1 MKSLQC
7 LFLQD
12 KLAVILKGHKKT
24 DATAS
29 LSVIEKTHA
38 LLRSALNQA
47 VIWEYI
53 TSTAMVLALGCSMC
67 IGEILGLTWDCVDYL
82 DEKVSQRVRRT
93 F

>member
-29 LSVIEKTHA
+29 LTVIEKTHA
-38 LLRSALNQA
+38 LLRSVLNQA

-53 TSTAMVLALGCSMC
+53 TSNPA
-67 IGEILGLTWDCVDYL
+67 D
-82 DEKVSQRVRRT
+82 RVTLPTYRP
-93 F
+93 